1 VGGNLKGRSVRFIKS
16 IVFILCFGPVWA
28 EEDNGDAGE
37 FLRGLEGVRVIVKA
51 SYVVKEKGITEEQL
65 KTAVEG
71 RLKKAGIQL
80 SKDRMLPKDD
90 PEAFWMETEPADLS
104 PLILLVYGS
113 RITLRLAQTI
123 FQYEDLDDI
132 FSEVPSE
139 ETALDFLNERLFAR
153 GSYYIPWERELI
165 FTYETKERLFSHVL
179 GLVEEFIKDFRAAN
193 PSMWVVWEDYAAQR
207 NPFLPTIRSST
218 Y

>member
-1 VGGNLKGRSVRFIKS
+1 MKGRSVRFIKS
-16 IVFILCFGPVWA
+16 IVFILCFVPVWA

-37 FLRGLEGVRVIVKA
+37 FLRGLEGVRVVVNA

-65 KTAVEG
+65 RTAVEG
-71 RLKKAGIQL
+71 RLKRAGIQL

-90 PEAFWMETEPADLS
+90 PEAFWMATEPADLS

-132 FSEVPSE
+132 FSEVSGE
-139 ETALDFLNERLFAR
+139 ETTLDFLNERLFAM
-153 GSYYIPWERELI
+153 GSYYIPWERELS
-165 FTYETKERLFSHVL
+165 FTYETKERLFSRVS
-179 GLVEEFIKDFRAAN
+179 GLVQEFVQDYQAAN

-207 NPFLPTIRSST
+207 NPFLPRIDSST
-218 Y
+218 D

>member
-1 VGGNLKGRSVRFIKS
+1 MKGRSVRFIKS
-16 IVFILCFGPVWA
+16 IVFILCFVPVWA
-28 EEDNGDAGE
+28 EEDSGDAGE

-71 RLKKAGIQL
+71 RLKRAGIQL
-80 SKDRMLPKDD
+80 SKDKMLPKDD
-90 PEAFWMETEPADLS
+90 PEAFWMATEPADLS

-132 FSEVPSE
+132 FSEVSGE
-139 ETALDFLNERLFAR
+139 ETALDFLNERLFAM
-153 GSYYIPWERELI
+153 GSYYILWERELS
-165 FTYETKERLFSHVL
+165 FTYETKERLFSRVS
-179 GLVEEFIKDFRAAN
+179 GLVQEFVQDYQAAN

-207 NPFLPTIRSST
+207 NPFLPTIDSST
-218 Y
+218 N

>member
-1 VGGNLKGRSVRFIKS
+1 LKGRSAHFIKS
-16 IVFILCFGPVWA
+16 IVFILCFVPAWA
-28 EEDNGDAGE
+28 EEENGDTGE
-37 FLRGLEGVRVIVKA
+37 FLRGLEGVRVVVKA

-71 RLKKAGIQL
+71 RLKRAGIQL
-80 SKDRMLPKDD
+80 SQDKVLPEDD
-90 PEAFWMETEPADLS
+90 PEAFWMATEPADLS

-132 FSEVPSE
+132 FSEVSGE
-139 ETALDFLNERLFAR
+139 ETTLDFLNERLFAM
-153 GSYYIPWERELI
+153 GSYYILWERELS
-165 FTYETKERLFSHVL
+165 FTYETKERLFSHVS
-179 GLVEEFIKDFRAAN
+179 GLVQEFVQDYQAAN

-207 NPFLPTIRSST
+207 NPFLPTIDSST
-218 Y
+218 D

>member
-1 VGGNLKGRSVRFIKS
+1 
-16 IVFILCFGPVWA
+16 
-28 EEDNGDAGE
+28 
-37 FLRGLEGVRVIVKA
+37 
-51 SYVVKEKGITEEQL
+51 
-65 KTAVEG
+65 
-71 RLKKAGIQL
+71 
-80 SKDRMLPKDD
+80 LPKDD

-113 RITLRLAQTI
+113 QITLRLAQTI

>member
-1 VGGNLKGRSVRFIKS
+1 VRFIKS
-16 IVFILCFGPVWA
+16 IVFILCFVPAWA

-71 RLKKAGIQL
+71 RLQRAGLQL

-90 PEAFWMETEPADLS
+90 PEAFWMATEPADLS

-113 RITLRLAQTI
+113 RMTLRLAQTY
-123 FQYEDLDDI
+123 FPYEDLDDI
-132 FSEVPSE
+132 FSEVLRS
-139 ETALDFLNERLFAR
+139 
-153 GSYYIPWERELI
+153 IQI
-165 FTYETKERLFSHVL
+165 
-179 GLVEEFIKDFRAAN
+179 
-193 PSMWVVWEDYAAQR
+193 
-207 NPFLPTIRSST
+207 PFLPLVNFINHSMDDIPLIPSSKGITFGRSISAFLVEFQSVT
-218 Y
+218 

>member
-1 VGGNLKGRSVRFIKS
+1 MKGRSVRFIKS
-16 IVFILCFGPVWA
+16 IVFILCFLPVWA

-37 FLRGLEGVRVIVKA
+37 LLRGLEGVRVVVKA

-71 RLKKAGIQL
+71 RLKRAGIQL

-132 FSEVPSE
+132 FSEVSGE
-139 ETALDFLNERLFAR
+139 ETTLDFLNERLFAM
-153 GSYYIPWERELI
+153 GSYYIPWERELS
-165 FTYETKERLFSHVL
+165 FTYETKERLFSRVS
-179 GLVEEFIKDFRAAN
+179 GLVQEFVQDYQAAN

-207 NPFLPTIRSST
+207 NPFLPTIDSST
-218 Y
+218 D

>member
-1 VGGNLKGRSVRFIKS
+1 MKGRSVRFIKL
-16 IVFILCFGPVWA
+16 IVFILCLVPVWA
-28 EEDNGDAGE
+28 EEDDGDAGE

-80 SKDRMLPKDD
+80 SKDRMLPEDD
-90 PEAFWMETEPADLS
+90 PEAFWMATEPADLS

-132 FSEVPSE
+132 FSEVSGE
-139 ETALDFLNERLFAR
+139 ETTLKFLNERLFAM
-153 GSYYIPWERELI
+153 GFYYIPWERELS
-165 FTYETKERLFSHVL
+165 FTYETKERLFSRVS
-179 GLVEEFIKDFRAAN
+179 GLVQEFVQDYQAAN

-207 NPFLPTIRSST
+207 NPFLPRIDSSMD
-218 Y
+218 

>member
-1 VGGNLKGRSVRFIKS
+1 MKGRSVRFIKS
-16 IVFILCFGPVWA
+16 IVFILCFVPVWA

-37 FLRGLEGVRVIVKA
+37 LLRGLEGVRVVVNA

-65 KTAVEG
+65 RTAVEVKL
-71 RLKKAGIQL
+71 RKAGLQL
-80 SKDRMLPKDD
+80 SKDRMLPEDD
-90 PEAFWMETEPADLS
+90 PEAFWMATEPADLS

-113 RITLRLAQTI
+113 RMTLRLAQTI

-132 FSEVPSE
+132 FREVSGE
-139 ETALDFLNERLFAR
+139 ETTLDFLNERLFAM
-153 GSYYIPWERELI
+153 GSYYVPWERELN
-165 FTYETKERLFSHVL
+165 FPYETKERLFSHVS
-179 GLVEEFIKDFRAAN
+179 GLVQEFVQDYRAAN

>member
-1 VGGNLKGRSVRFIKS
+1 MKGRSVRFIKS
-16 IVFILCFGPVWA
+16 IVFILCFLPAWA

-37 FLRGLEGVRVIVKA
+37 LLRGLEGVRVVVKA

-71 RLKKAGIQL
+71 RLKRAGIQL

-90 PEAFWMETEPADLS
+90 PEAFWMATEPADLA

-113 RITLRLAQTI
+113 RMTLRLARTF

-132 FSEVPSE
+132 FSEVSGE
-139 ETALDFLNERLFAR
+139 ETTLDFLNERLFAN
-153 GSYYIPWERELI
+153 GFYYIPWERELS
-165 FTYETKERLFSHVL
+165 FTYETKERLFSLVS
-179 GLVEEFIKDFRAAN
+179 GLVQEFVQDYQAAN

-207 NPFLPTIRSST
+207 NPFLPRIDSST
-218 Y
+218 D